1 MCIRDRTVPT
11 TRTKI
16 LALSSSAGAGTFV
29 TANLKYIRLTNLDN
43 SNFVRLNFVSGS
55 GGTANRYEVKLEADR
70 SMVFTNASI
79 SVEGGMPNHDH
90 GLPTQPRITSEITP
104 GTYLLQGVR
113 FHMPGKWE
121 CKFVVTAG
129 TRQEIGLADFE
140 L

>member
-1 MCIRDRTVPT
+1 MNRTPFSLLTLFLSLFLTSSVRGNEAPDITVKT
-11 TRTKI
+11 TNGWIIHVHSDISPLRINEMHSWQIT
-16 LALSSSAGAGTFV
+16 V
-29 TANLKYIRLTNLDN
+29 LD
-43 SNFVRLNFVSGS
+43 SKSEPV
-55 GGTANRYEVKLEADR
+55 
-70 SMVFTNASI
+70 TNASI

-121 CKFVVTAG
+121 CKFLVTAG